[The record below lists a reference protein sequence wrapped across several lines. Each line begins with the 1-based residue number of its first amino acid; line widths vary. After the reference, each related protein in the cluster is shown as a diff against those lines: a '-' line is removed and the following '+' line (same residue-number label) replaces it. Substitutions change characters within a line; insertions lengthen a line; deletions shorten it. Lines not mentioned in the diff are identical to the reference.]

1 MELLTQLRQLS
12 NQFSTEAEQQKNYLL
27 QQLAG
32 INFTTPKELMT
43 YHEILL
49 FMAAYPQS
57 STLHKTTRAEL
68 KRIAQFATA
77 IQNGNNTAKAE
88 QLVRTGIA
96 GTATRANFSLTLC
109 RHLLQVHGDAVQ
121 LYSCEGD
128 EVWSKEILRCT
139 LPLAESEQLNDSSV
153 TLESWLLQYKKNT
166 GKNALALLIALL
178 DSVAV
183 SAAIKEQ
190 LFDALKI
197 FVSITLNDAV
207 PSRTNLSI
215 LNTPVFYHKKELS
228 KKVDALQLIKEPLTE
243 KVALTKAEKE
253 KLVSAA
259 RASLFLL
266 NRETDTITYTNIN
279 TIEQYNT
286 SKGISIVLFEL
297 EPNRRLA
304 FETYAG
310 YMAFKNGIPVAYGG
324 AWPFGHT
331 AKIGLNIYEPFR
343 GGESAHLFCQLMR
356 VYHHRFGVKEFTV
369 EPYQMGHGNKEGL
382 LSGAFWFYY
391 RMGFRPVEE
400 KIAHLAAEEQQ
411 KITTQKGYRT
421 PLNTMKKLV
430 AGNAALIIEPFPDN
444 ELTQAH
450 LSLLSNKVSEYI
462 DRAYKGDRQKALEKS
477 SALMRLQLNISAQI
491 WKTYS
496 ESQQNSF
503 NQLSLLF
510 VQLSNIRQWK
520 DTEKKQLLQWM
531 LNKGGAS
538 EYTCPE
544 ILQKHAALNTAMI
557 DLLQS

>member
-12 NQFSTEAEQQKNYLL
+12 NQFSTEAEQQKNTLL

-32 INFTTPKELMT
+32 IHFTTPKELIA
-43 YHEILL
+43 YHETLL

-57 STLHKTTRAEL
+57 SALHKTTMAEL
-68 KRIAQFATA
+68 KRIAQIAAT
-77 IQNGNNTAKAE
+77 IQNGNNSGKAQ

-96 GTATRANFSLTLC
+96 GTHTRANFSLTLC
-109 RHLLQVHGDAVQ
+109 RHLLHFYGDAIQ

-128 EVWSKEILRCT
+128 DAWSKEILRCA

-153 TLESWLLQYKKNT
+153 TLESWLLQYKKDT

-178 DSVAV
+178 DSLTI

-190 LFDALKI
+190 VFDALRI
-197 FVSITLNDAV
+197 FVSITLHDPV
-207 PSRTNLSI
+207 PSRTNLNI
-215 LNTPVFYHKKELS
+215 LNAPAFYHKKELT
-228 KKVDALQLIKEPLTE
+228 KKVDALQLIKEPLAE
-243 KVALTKAEKE
+243 KVPLTKAEKE

-266 NRETDTITYTNIN
+266 NRETDTITYTHIN

-286 SKGISIVLFEL
+286 GKGISVVLFEL

-324 AWPFGHT
+324 AWPFGYT

-382 LSGAFWFYY
+382 VSGAFWFYY
-391 RMGFRPVEE
+391 RMGFKPVEE
-400 KIAHLAAEEQQ
+400 KIARLAAEEQQ
-411 KITTQKGYRT
+411 KISTQKGYRT

-430 AGNAALIIEPFPDN
+430 AGNAALVIEPLPDN
-444 ELTQAH
+444 ALTQAH
-450 LSLLSNKVSEYI
+450 LSCLSNKVSEYI
-462 DRAYKGDRQKALEKS
+462 NTSYTGDRQKAIEKS
-477 SALMRLQLNISAQI
+477 SAFMRLQLNITAQV
-491 WKTYS
+491 WKSYS

-510 VQLSNIRQWK
+510 AQLKRIQLWK
-520 DTEKKQLLQWM
+520 NTEKKQLLQWM

-538 EYTCPE
+538 EYDCPA
-544 ILQKHAALNTAMI
+544 ILQKHATLSAAII
-557 DLLQS
+557 DLLQN

>member
-32 INFTTPKELMT
+32 INFTTPKELIT

-49 FMAAYPQS
+49 FMVAYPQS

-68 KRIAQFATA
+68 KRVAQISAA

-96 GTATRANFSLTLC
+96 GTDTRANFSLTLC
-109 RHLLQVHGDAVQ
+109 RHLLQLYGDAVQ

-128 EVWSKEILRCT
+128 EAWSKEILRCT
-139 LPLAESEQLNDSSV
+139 LPIAESEQLNDSSV
-153 TLESWLLQYKKNT
+153 TLESWLLQYKKDT

-178 DSVAV
+178 DSLTV

-197 FVSITLNDAV
+197 FVSITLDDAV

-215 LNTPVFYHKKELS
+215 LNTPAFYHKKELS
-228 KKVDALQLIKEPLTE
+228 KKVDALQLIKEPLRE

-266 NRETDTITYTNIN
+266 NRETDTITFTNIN

-286 SKGISIVLFEL
+286 GKGISIVLFEL

-400 KIAHLAAEEQQ
+400 KIARLAAEEQQ

-430 AGNAALIIEPFPDN
+430 AGNAALIIEPLPDN
-444 ELTQAH
+444 ALTQAH
-450 LSLLSNKVSEYI
+450 LSSLSNKVSEYI
-462 DRAYKGDRQKALEKS
+462 NRSYKGDRQKAVEKS
-477 SALMRLQLNISAQI
+477 NAFMRLQLNISAQI

-538 EYTCPE
+538 EYACPE
-544 ILQKHAALNTAMI
+544 ILQKHATLNAAMI
-557 DLLQS
+557 YLLQN